1 MNKEIRNYQE
11 SMFMGLN
18 LRQCIFSLFAILVA
32 VGIYF
37 GLGDYVGQEMTGWLC
52 ILGAAPFAAC
62 GFFQYHG
69 MNAEQFAWAY
79 LKSEFLY
86 PKRLLFQSEDLYHA
100 CMEETLALG
109 EKTQGDGTALM
120 KKREQRAMKKQ
131 MKQKKKSGRSGA
143 FDSDRNASSIVNDC
157 YGIIFIYRYL
167 DGITIPRKSFINC
180 IIYNLINQ
188 MMKTSGRCTADIHT
202 RSLSYS
208 LKTFQYLN
216 LICTVFCIALCAHS
230 NLLSFLFI
238 LRKQHR
244 LQHEKLCST
253 ETCFL

>member
-18 LRQCIFSLFAILVA
+18 LRQCIFSLLAIAVA

-37 GLGDYVGQEMTGWLC
+37 GLGKYVGQEMTGWLC

-79 LKSEFLY
+79 IKSEFLY

-109 EKTQGDGTALM
+109 RKRPGGDGAALLKKGTAG
-120 KKREQRAMKKQ
+120 KKER
-131 MKQKKKSGRSGA
+131 MKQKKRTGRSGA
-143 FDSDRNASSIVNDC
+143 FD
-157 YGIIFIYRYL
+157 
-167 DGITIPRKSFINC
+167 
-180 IIYNLINQ
+180 
-188 MMKTSGRCTADIHT
+188 
-202 RSLSYS
+202 
-208 LKTFQYLN
+208 
-216 LICTVFCIALCAHS
+216 
-230 NLLSFLFI
+230 
-238 LRKQHR
+238 
-244 LQHEKLCST
+244 
-253 ETCFL
+253 

>member
-1 MNKEIRNYQE
+1 MEVKMNKEIRNYQE

-18 LRQCIFSLFAILVA
+18 LSQCIFSLLAIAVAVGIYFGLGDYVGQEMTGWLCILGAAPFAVCGFFQTKINPYCHSDGKQGKDTLAQIQSHKHGLLIVADFFIHFYFHILLSLFLFSFSLLAIAVA

-79 LKSEFLY
+79 IKSEFLY

-100 CMEETLALG
+100 CMEETMSLG
-109 EKTQGDGTALM
+109 EKTRGDGTVLL
-120 KKREQRAMKKQ
+120 KKREQRARKKQ

-143 FDSDRNASSIVNDC
+143 FD
-157 YGIIFIYRYL
+157 
-167 DGITIPRKSFINC
+167 
-180 IIYNLINQ
+180 
-188 MMKTSGRCTADIHT
+188 
-202 RSLSYS
+202 
-208 LKTFQYLN
+208 
-216 LICTVFCIALCAHS
+216 
-230 NLLSFLFI
+230 
-238 LRKQHR
+238 
-244 LQHEKLCST
+244 
-253 ETCFL
+253 

>member
-1 MNKEIRNYQE
+1 MEVKMNKEIRNYQE

-18 LRQCIFSLFAILVA
+18 LRQCIFSLLAILVA

-37 GLGDYVGQEMTGWLC
+37 GLGNYVSQEMTGWMC

-120 KKREQRAMKKQ
+120 KKREQRAKKKR

-143 FDSDRNASSIVNDC
+143 FD
-157 YGIIFIYRYL
+157 
-167 DGITIPRKSFINC
+167 
-180 IIYNLINQ
+180 
-188 MMKTSGRCTADIHT
+188 
-202 RSLSYS
+202 
-208 LKTFQYLN
+208 
-216 LICTVFCIALCAHS
+216 
-230 NLLSFLFI
+230 
-238 LRKQHR
+238 
-244 LQHEKLCST
+244 
-253 ETCFL
+253 